1 MGGAVSG
8 LTNAVTGIS
17 HGIGNALEGVEQA
30 PVDIYNGITGNN
42 AGGMF
47 PGYGQ
52 QQPQQQQSSGKSNAP
67 IYNIG
72 EPNTQNTISNYGGG
86 MAPPGA
92 NFNNGFQNNYGQGG
106 QMPNQLM
113 SGKGG
118 NYQNTVTSG
127 QPIMGQPNQY
137 MNTIGQNQ
145 QPFSYAQP
153 HFGGK
158 TGGSSGTGSP
168 NSGGKGKG

>member
-1 MGGAVSG
+1 MGMDAQGPGMNG
-8 LTNAVTGIS
+8 LQNMTG
-17 HGIGNALEGVEQA
+17 
-30 PVDIYNGITGNN
+30 
-42 AGGMF
+42 M
-47 PGYGQ
+47 
-52 QQPQQQQSSGKSNAP
+52 QPQQDQTTVQNVTPVNPVVTGNGLQNAQSQGKGVYGPQQSSVP
-67 IYNIG
+67 
-72 EPNTQNTISNYGGG
+72 TQNPPNQWNGVSTAKGGPPAPTL
-86 MAPPGA
+86 MSAQPPGQA
-92 NFNNGFQNNYGQGG
+92 
-106 QMPNQLM
+106 
-113 SGKGG
+113 
-118 NYQNTVTSG
+118 QNTVTSG

>member
-72 EPNTQNTISNYGGG
+72 QPNTQNTISNYGGG

>member
-72 EPNTQNTISNYGGG
+72 QPNTQNTISNYGGG
-86 MAPPGA
+86 MAPPGS
-92 NFNNGFQNNYGQGG
+92 NFNNGSQNNYGQGG

-145 QPFSYAQP
+145 QPFSYVQ
-153 HFGGK
+153 HG
-158 TGGSSGTGSP
+158 
-168 NSGGKGKG
+168 NGKGKG

>member
-72 EPNTQNTISNYGGG
+72 QPNTQNTISNYGGG
-86 MAPPGA
+86 MAPPGD
-92 NFNNGFQNNYGQGG
+92 NSNNGFQNNYGQGG